1 MTGFQSSTR
10 LASFATPPEAAQRHP
25 QGPVSILYEAS
36 KLRNM
41 GAAAALALSQ
51 VSILYEASKLRNQLE
66 RDFLALRRNVSILY
80 EASKLRNALPS
91 RDRP

>member
-1 MTGFQSSTR
+1 MQ
-10 LASFATPPEAAQRHP
+10 H
-25 QGPVSILYEAS
+25 
-36 KLRNM
+36 KH
-41 GAAAALALSQ
+41 